1 MEGTRGGRVDSRL
14 IRRQN
19 CNMIIKLIVFSIGT
33 LGIIF
38 ISLHSVSKL
47 RSYGF
52 FRFLAFESILVLI
65 LFNVEHWFRNPFSIA
80 QIISWLLLI
89 ASVVMV
95 SSGFYMLRMFGKPK
109 DVIDDTTVLVTR
121 GIYKYIRH
129 PLYSSLLLL
138 GWGVFLKDVSLVSLA
153 LVLVAS
159 GFLVC
164 TAKVEEKE
172 NIKKFGEEYSSYI
185 KTTKMFIPFII

>member
-1 MEGTRGGRVDSRL
+1 MVDSRL
-14 IRRQN
+14 IRGQN

-38 ISLHSVSKL
+38 MSLHSVSKL

-52 FRFLAFESILVLI
+52 LRFFAFESILVLI
-65 LFNVEHWFRNPFSIA
+65 LLNVEHWFRNPFSIA

-109 DVIDDTTVLVTR
+109 DVIDDTTALVTR

-129 PLYSSLLLL
+129 PLYSSLILLA
-138 GWGVFLKDVSLVSLA
+138 WGVFLKDISLVSLTLA
-153 LVLVAS
+153 LVAS
-159 GFLVC
+159 SLPVVM
-164 TAKVEEKE
+164 AKVEEKE

-185 KTTKMFIPFII
+185 KATKMFIPFII